1 MKVLVVESTVFGFDG
16 ITNVI
21 TNYYTHLDHSKVHMD
36 FVTINPVSKQFM
48 DTLKIYGSKNFVL
61 PYRNN
66 NPFRYLLR
74 LSKVLKSG
82 NYAIL
87 HVHGCSATMAI
98 EMLAAKLAGVKVRI
112 AHSHNTNCDH
122 VKIDRFLRPF
132 FYRWCNCGF
141 ACGQEA
147 GEWMFPNRKF
157 EIISNGIDL
166 EKFQF
171 DSKVRTEMREKNN
184 LNDKLVVGH
193 VGRFSQQ
200 KNHVKLIEIFEEF
213 SKNNTN
219 SCLVLIGD
227 GELRSTIEERVNKKN
242 LNVLFVGLTDE
253 VDKWLQAIDII
264 VFPSLFEGLPLGLVE
279 AQAASLP
286 CVLSNTISPMIKITD
301 LVEFVELNAP
311 STEWCKQINAT
322 IYKFD
327 RLMHADA
334 VKVQIRDKH
343 FDITY
348 NCQELVLLY
357 QKLWNQSKGL

>member
-1 MKVLVVESTVFGFDG
+1 
-16 ITNVI
+16 
-21 TNYYTHLDHSKVHMD
+21 
-36 FVTINPVSKQFM
+36 
-48 DTLKIYGSKNFVL
+48 
-61 PYRNN
+61 
-66 NPFRYLLR
+66 
-74 LSKVLKSG
+74 
-82 NYAIL
+82 
-87 HVHGCSATMAI
+87 
-98 EMLAAKLAGVKVRI
+98 
-112 AHSHNTNCDH
+112 
-122 VKIDRFLRPF
+122 
-132 FYRWCNCGF
+132 
-141 ACGQEA
+141 
-147 GEWMFPNRKF
+147 
-157 EIISNGIDL
+157 
-166 EKFQF
+166 
-171 DSKVRTEMREKNN
+171 MREKNN

-322 IYKFD
+322 IHKFD